1 MKARLTTALRNIN
14 NDIEEINKN
23 SEYHVG
29 LRNGLKLARYY
40 ITGEEPEFDKLF
52 PLHGQDKM

>member
-1 MKARLTTALRNIN
+1 MKARLITALRNIN

-23 SEYHVG
+23 SKYHV
-29 LRNGLKLARYY
+29 GLKLARYY
-40 ITGEEPEFDKLF
+40 IAGEESEFDKLF